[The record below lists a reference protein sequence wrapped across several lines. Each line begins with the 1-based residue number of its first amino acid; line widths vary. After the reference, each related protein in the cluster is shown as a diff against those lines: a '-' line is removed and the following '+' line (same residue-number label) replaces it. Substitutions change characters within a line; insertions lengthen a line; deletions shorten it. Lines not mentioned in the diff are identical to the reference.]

1 MNTDENINL
10 DNPRVVDIFDS
21 KKMMEIAHNFPAQC
35 RESFLLSKKIEL
47 TPFKNQI
54 NNIVI
59 LGMGGSSIAG
69 DMLKNMLADELKM
82 PLMVN
87 RDYDI
92 PEFINEA
99 SLVLAVSYS
108 GETEETISAFKQALQ
123 KKANIIT
130 FTTGGAL
137 EALSTQNGIQHI
149 KLPAGFMPRAAL
161 AYLFFPL
168 LEVFVRFK
176 FVSNKDKEVEELINL
191 LKFLNKSWKL
201 DIPTEQN
208 LAKKI
213 ANRFF
218 NKIPVIYTNSG
229 YLESVALRWKN
240 QINENSKALA
250 HINCFPE
257 ILHNEVAAYTK
268 NMSVYQ
274 DLSILFLI
282 DTDSKNIIRQAIAL
296 KRVIQNFLPI
306 LELGPFGDTKLEK
319 MLSLTYLGDFVSIYL
334 AYLYKQDPT
343 PIQLIER
350 IKSKR

>member
-1 MNTDENINL
+1 MNTAVNL
-10 DNPRVVDIFDS
+10 DDRHIIDLYDS
-21 KKMMEIAHNFPAQC
+21 QKMIEILHDFPNHCSNAY
-35 RESFLLSKKIEL
+35 LHSKKIEP
-47 TPFKNQI
+47 TPLKNNI
-54 NNIVI
+54 NNIIV

-69 DMLKNMLADELKM
+69 DMLKNTLLSELAV
-82 PLMVN
+82 PIIVN

-92 PEFINEA
+92 PHFVNENTLA
-99 SLVLAVSYS
+99 LVVSYS
-108 GETEETISAFKQALQ
+108 GETEETLSAFNQALE

-130 FTTGGAL
+130 FSTGGAL
-137 EALSTQNGIQHI
+137 KEASLKNNIYHVE
-149 KLPAGFMPRAAL
+149 LPLGFMPRAAL

-168 LEVFVRFK
+168 LETLIK
-176 FVSNKDKEVEELINL
+176 LKLISNKDKEIEELFNL
-191 LKFLNKSWKL
+191 LKFLHKSWKF

-208 LAKKI
+208 LAKKL
-213 ANRFF
+213 AQRFY

-268 NMSVYQ
+268 NISVYEN
-274 DLSILFLI
+274 LSVLFLI
-282 DTDSKNIIRQAIAL
+282 DPEYKNVTRQVISL
-296 KRVIQNFLPI
+296 KQIIQNYLPI
-306 LELGPFGDTKLEK
+306 MELNPLGDLPLEK
-319 MLSLTYLGDFVSIYL
+319 MISLTYLGDFVSVYL
-334 AYLYKQDPT
+334 AYLYQQDPT